1 MSTPEQP
8 PSGPPLRAFAM
19 VLIALAIAFAGIGAM
34 ALSGNDS
41 EPEQQQPETT
51 SSVAR
56 VAAGTGSASV
66 TSARPPA
73 AATSAR
79 PSAAITPTTTTA
91 AAATTTAPVLDKSAV
106 SVRVLNNSTVSGLA
120 AQTARTIESDGWTV
134 GETGNYA
141 DGSVSSTT
149 VYYSASSPA
158 EKAAATEIA
167 ATLGVSAEPRFP
179 GIVSASPGV
188 IVIVTAP

>member
-34 ALSGNDS
+34 ALSGDDS
-41 EPEQQQPETT
+41 GSEQPETTT

-56 VAAGTGSASV
+56 ATGNGAASV

-79 PSAAITPTTTTA
+79 PPAAITPTTA
-91 AAATTTAPVLDKSAV
+91 AAATTTTTAPVQDKSAV
-106 SVRVLNNSTVSGLA
+106 PVRVLNNSTVSGLA

-134 GETGNYA
+134 GETGNYS

-158 EKAAATEIA
+158 EKAAAMEIA
-167 ATLGVSAEPRFP
+167 ETLGVSAEPRFP
-179 GIVSASPGV
+179 GITSASPGV

>member
-1 MSTPEQP
+1 
-8 PSGPPLRAFAM
+8 M

-41 EPEQQQPETT
+41 ESEQQPETT

-56 VAAGTGSASV
+56 IAGGTGAASV

-79 PSAAITPTTTTA
+79 PSAAITPTTTTTAA

-120 AQTARTIESDGWTV
+120 AQTAKTIESDGWTV

>member
-41 EPEQQQPETT
+41 ESEQPGTT

-56 VAAGTGSASV
+56 AAGNGAASVTSAKPPAAV

-73 AATSAR
+73 A
-79 PSAAITPTTTTA
+79 ITPTT
-91 AAATTTAPVLDKSAV
+91 AAATTTITTTPVADKSAV
-106 SVRVLNNSTVSGLA
+106 PVRVLNNSTVSGLA
-120 AQTARTIESDGWTV
+120 AQTARTIEADGWTV
-134 GETGNYA
+134 GETGNYS

-149 VYYSASSPA
+149 VYYSATSPA

-179 GIVSASPGV
+179 GITSASPGV

>member
-1 MSTPEQP
+1 MSTPEQ

-34 ALSGNDS
+34 SLSGSDSDS
-41 EPEQQQPETT
+41 ESPQPETT

-56 VAAGTGSASV
+56 VAGNGASPV

-73 AATSAR
+73 AIA
-79 PSAAITPTTTTA
+79 PTT
-91 AAATTTAPVLDKSAV
+91 AAATTTTAVTSTTAPILDKSAV
-106 SVRVLNNSTVSGLA
+106 PVRVLNNSTVSGLA
-120 AQTARTIESDGWTV
+120 AKTATTLESDGWTV
-134 GETGNYA
+134 GETGNYS
-141 DGSVSSTT
+141 DGSVSTTT
-149 VYYSASSPA
+149 VFYSASSPA
-158 EKAAATEIA
+158 EKQAATEIA
-167 ATLGVSAEPRFP
+167 ATLGVTAEPRFA

>member
-1 MSTPEQP
+1 
-8 PSGPPLRAFAM
+8 M

>member
-41 EPEQQQPETT
+41 ESDQPETT

-56 VAAGTGSASV
+56 AAGNGAASVTSAKPPAAV

-73 AATSAR
+73 AITS
-79 PSAAITPTTTTA
+79 TTA
-91 AAATTTAPVLDKSAV
+91 AATTTTAPVLDKSAV

-134 GETGNYA
+134 GETGNYS

-179 GIVSASPGV
+179 GITSASPGV